1 MGKTTGIAWTNATW
15 NPWQGCTK
23 VSDGCKNC
31 YMYREKKRY
40 GQDPFTVVR
49 SKPATFNA
57 PLKWNLP
64 EGSRIFVCSW
74 SDFFHEDADDW
85 RGEAWKIMRQL
96 PQYDFLIPTKRPER
110 IMNALPLDWKYDNK
124 PFKNVWLGVSIEDR
138 KTAMVRILELIKIPA
153 HIRWLSCEPLL
164 EATYLALDGTVPKG
178 SGRIYEHIGDKI
190 HWVVVGG
197 ESGLNCRAM
206 EIDWARD
213 IVAQCR
219 ENGNGIAVFVKQ
231 LGGYPNSRH
240 ELDDL
245 PEDLRI
251 REFPVFR
258 VIDD

>member
-1 MGKTTGIAWTNATW
+1 MGKTTGISWTDATW

-74 SDFFHEDADDW
+74 SDFFHEDADEW
-85 RGEAWKIMRQL
+85 REEAWNIIASL
-96 PQYDFLIPTKRPER
+96 PQYNFLIPTKRPER
-110 IMNALPLDWKYDNK
+110 IHNMIGQSYWYLE
-124 PFKNVWLGVSIEDR
+124 NVWLGASVENQ
-138 KTAMVRILELIKIPA
+138 KTFDERITYLLDIPA
-153 HIRWLSCEPLL
+153 KVHWISAEPLL
-164 EATYLALDGTVPKG
+164 GKIDLDILG
-178 SGRIYEHIGDKI
+178 SNYGIDYAEWSQRIK
-190 HWVVVGG
+190 WVVVGG
-197 ESGLNCRAM
+197 ESGPNFRPMA
-206 EIDWARD
+206 IDWARD
-213 IVAQCR
+213 ITSQCR
-219 ENGNGIAVFVKQ
+219 SANVPVFVKQ
-231 LGGYPNSRH
+231 LGGWPDSRH
-240 ELDDL
+240 ELADF

-251 REFPVFR
+251 RQFPVFR